1 MEFIVEARID
11 IATIKG
17 TSYDYLYEE
26 AKCVECGLLV
36 FVPELVDSN
45 LESLYDVYRQRN
57 DIISRHDIIDI
68 TRKYAI
74 GKRPLSILLGWG
86 ELTFSRYCDGDI
98 PTKQYSDVLKRIYN
112 DPRYYLDVLEANKG
126 KLKSIS
132 SYKKSKK
139 AVDELLAVDLT
150 ATEKI
155 DFAIKLFL
163 NRCEDITPLALQK
176 ALYYTQGFNYAFN
189 NNFMFKEDC
198 QAWTHGP
205 VYRDI
210 YLKYKDYR
218 FEPID
223 KVDTF
228 DDFVF
233 SPTELAV
240 LESVAKNIC
249 CYSGKVLET
258 FTHNERPWLELR
270 VDIPDDAKMNIIIS
284 KEAIAD
290 YFVSVKERHN
300 MLNPND
306 ISLYAKS
313 MFKAL
318 C

>member
-1 MEFIVEARID
+1 M
-11 IATIKG
+11 
-17 TSYDYLYEE
+17 
-26 AKCVECGLLV
+26 
-36 FVPELVDSN
+36 
-45 LESLYDVYRQRN
+45 
-57 DIISRHDIIDI
+57 
-68 TRKYAI
+68 
-74 GKRPLSILLGWG
+74 
-86 ELTFSRYCDGDI
+86 
-98 PTKQYSDVLKRIYN
+98 
-112 DPRYYLDVLEANKG
+112 
-126 KLKSIS
+126 
-132 SYKKSKK
+132 
-139 AVDELLAVDLT
+139 LAVDLT

-155 DFAIKLFL
+155 DFAIKFFL
-163 NRCEDITPLALQK
+163 NRCEDITLLALQK

-198 QAWTHGP
+198 QAWAHGP

-228 DDFVF
+228 DDSVF

-249 CYSGKVLET
+249 CYSGKVLEM

-270 VDIPDDAKMNIIIS
+270 VDIPDDAKMNMIIS